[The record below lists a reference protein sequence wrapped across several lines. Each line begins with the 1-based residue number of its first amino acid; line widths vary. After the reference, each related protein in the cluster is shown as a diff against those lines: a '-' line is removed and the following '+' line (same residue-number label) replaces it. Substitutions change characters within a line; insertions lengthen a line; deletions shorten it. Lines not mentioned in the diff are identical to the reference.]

1 MRFLPAPHWPSVRG
15 RAWADAGPLLLVA
28 IVVAAI
34 SLLAAVVPPLLRA
47 TADDAARDAIREA
60 PDDSAV
66 RVDARW
72 EDDYGPTGGRV
83 RNARLAEDMEDMRE
97 RAESTLAPDLRAA
110 LRPPVTTVTS
120 LSLLVTD
127 GSVQRHFLLAYL
139 RSGEQG
145 PAVTWVAGGAPK
157 GTAEGNREIALNGAP
172 WEVQVGLSE
181 AEAAALKMRP
191 GDHIPLQDEQR
202 NKYNVK
208 VSGIFKPVD
217 TADPAWQ
224 RTPWVL
230 RPTLG
235 LDGAGTTRLGGLL
248 SADSL
253 PDARLATLQ
262 DQLRRTVWFSAD
274 PDELTWESA
283 QRLAVTVA
291 TLKAKSA
298 SSAERDDSLK
308 WQTQLDRVLHKVR
321 EQVDAATAQASVLL
335 IAVLAG
341 GVLVL
346 LLAADLLTRRRAAAL
361 TTARRRGASLPTLAT
376 ELLIESVAVT
386 LPAAAIGVLLA
397 LAIAGDAAIAGVWP
411 VVACA
416 VLAGPG
422 FGTVAAARA
431 TRDRRTP
438 ANRAAR
444 RWQQRTAQLRRAALD
459 VAIVLA
465 AVGAIVSLR
474 QRGVGDSALPAA
486 APALGV
492 IAGTLVLLRLM
503 PAGTGLALRRAL
515 RSRRPLAVFGAAQAA
530 STAGRALPLLVLT
543 TTTALASFAVTLS
556 ATISHGLADG
566 AWHTVGADARLD
578 VSPDAI
584 GSTPQLAAR
593 IAASPGVT
601 AAVAG
606 EVVSGV
612 RVVTNDTSVT
622 PSLVI
627 VDAAAFRRML
637 ASTPLGD
644 LPALD
649 RLPAGGALV
658 RTSDDSLRPGQQLR
672 LYVGDGAG
680 TYGTS
685 GYGVDDPDE
694 AVEVTAVG
702 VAPELNNL
710 GDVVVVDASAL
721 PSEPDTIWAT
731 GPGAARAVDA
741 VAISGHPVVRTEVLA
756 ERRSAALTS
765 GLLTLDIAAAATLL
779 ALGLLGFALGA
790 AATAPERWR
799 TLARLRTLGL
809 RPRDT
814 HRVAAGELL
823 PPVLAAA
830 VFGPLL
836 GLSVVWLGF
845 GPLSLRLITGQ
856 SAAPATVVPWWA
868 LGALALVL
876 LLALLVVVPAEGAVR
891 RRQGLSDV
899 LRTGGD

>member
-1 MRFLPAPHWPSVRG
+1 MKFLPVLHWPSVRG
-15 RAWADAGPLLLVA
+15 RARADAGPLLLVA

-34 SLLAAVVPPLLRA
+34 SLLAAAVPPLLRA

-60 PDDSAV
+60 PDESAV

-72 EDDYGPTGGRV
+72 EDDYGPNGGRL
-83 RNARLAEDMEDMRE
+83 RNAGLAEDVAGLRS
-97 RAESTLAPDLRAA
+97 RAESTLDPGLRAA

-120 LSLLVTD
+120 LSLVVTD

-139 RSGEQG
+139 RSGDDG

-157 GTAEGNREIALNGAP
+157 ATVEGNQEIALNGAP

-230 RPTLG
+230 RPALG

-248 SADSL
+248 SDDSL

-262 DQLRRTVWFSAD
+262 DQLRRTVWFSAE
-274 PDELTWESA
+274 PDRLTWESA
-283 QRLAVTVA
+283 QRLAATVT
-291 TLKAKSA
+291 TLKAESA

-308 WQTQLDRVLHKVR
+308 WQTQLDGVLRKVR

-335 IAVLAG
+335 IAVLTG

-346 LLAADLLTRRRAAAL
+346 LLAADLLTRRRSVAL
-361 TTARRRGASLPTLAT
+361 TAARQRGASLPGLAS

-386 LPAAAIGVLLA
+386 VPAAAIGVLLA
-397 LAIAGDAAIAGVWP
+397 LAVAGSAAVAWVWP
-411 VVACA
+411 VAACA
-416 VLAGPG
+416 ILAGPG

-459 VAIVLA
+459 AAIVLA
-465 AVGAIVSLR
+465 AAGAIVSLR
-474 QRGVGDSALPAA
+474 QRGVGDSALPAT
-486 APALGV
+486 APALGAV
-492 IAGTLVLLRLM
+492 AGTLLLLRLM
-503 PAGTGLALRRAL
+503 PAGTGLALRQAL

-530 STAGRALPLLVLT
+530 STATRVLPLLVLT

-556 ATISHGLADG
+556 ATISQGLDDG

-578 VSPDAI
+578 VSPDAT
-584 GSTPQLAAR
+584 GSASSLAAK

-606 EVVSGV
+606 EVIAGV

-627 VDAAAFRRML
+627 VDAAAFQRLLSETPLPDAPELSRL
-637 ASTPLGD
+637 AS
-644 LPALD
+644 
-649 RLPAGGALV
+649 GGALV
-658 RTSDDSLRPGQQLR
+658 RTADGSLRPGQSLR
-672 LYVGDGAG
+672 LYLGDDADIMGI
-680 TYGTS
+680 S
-685 GYGVDDPDE
+685 GYGVDDPDKSIE
-694 AVEVTAVG
+694 LTAIG
-702 VAPELNNL
+702 AAPEIDNL

-731 GPGAARAVDA
+731 GPGAARAVNA
-741 VAISGHPVVRTEVLA
+741 VAAGGHPVLRADVLSA
-756 ERRSAALTS
+756 RRSSALTA
-765 GLLTLDIAAAATLL
+765 GLIALDLATAVTLL
-779 ALGLLGFALGA
+779 LLGLLGLALGA

-814 HRVAAGELL
+814 QRVAAGELL

-836 GLSVVWLGF
+836 GVLLVWLSF
-845 GPLSLRLITGQ
+845 GALSLSLITGQ
-856 SAAPATVVPWWA
+856 SDSPVTVVPWWL
-868 LGALALVL
+868 LGVMAVGLLV
-876 LLALLVVVPAEGAVR
+876 ALVVVVAAEAAVR
-891 RRQGLSDV
+891 RRRGLGDL
-899 LRTGGD
+899 LRAGE

>member
-1 MRFLPAPHWPSVRG
+1 MRYLPVLHWPSVRG
-15 RAWADAGPLLLVA
+15 RARADAGPLLLVA

-60 PDDSAV
+60 PDESAV

-72 EDDYGPTGGRV
+72 EDDYGPMGGRV
-83 RNARLAEDMEDMRE
+83 RDARLAEDMEDLRS
-97 RAESTLAPDLRAA
+97 RAVSELDPGLRAA

-139 RSGEQG
+139 RSGDDG

-157 GTAEGNREIALNGAP
+157 GTVEGNKEIQFTGTP

-181 AEAAALKMRP
+181 AEAAALKLRP
-191 GDHIPLQDEQR
+191 GDHVPLQDEQR

-248 SADSL
+248 SDDSL

-262 DQLRRTVWFSAD
+262 DQLRRTIWFSAE
-274 PDELTWESA
+274 PDRLTWESA
-283 QRLAVTVA
+283 QRLAATVA
-291 TLKAKSA
+291 TLKAESA

-308 WQTQLDRVLHKVR
+308 WQTQLDLVLRKVH

-346 LLAADLLTRRRAAAL
+346 LLAADLLTRRRAVAL
-361 TTARRRGASLPTLAT
+361 TTARQRGASLPGLAS

-386 LPAAAIGVLLA
+386 VPAAAIGVLLA
-397 LAIAGDAAIAGVWP
+397 LAIAGDAAITWVWP
-411 VVACA
+411 VAACA
-416 VLAGPG
+416 ILAGPG

-465 AVGAIVSLR
+465 AAGAVVSLR

-492 IAGTLVLLRLM
+492 IAGTLLLLRLM
-503 PAGTGLALRRAL
+503 PAGTGLALRQAL

-530 STAGRALPLLVLT
+530 STAGRVLPLLVLT

-556 ATISHGLADG
+556 ATISHGLEDG

-578 VSPDAI
+578 VSPDAA
-584 GSTPQLAAR
+584 GATSDLAAR

-606 EVVSGV
+606 EVISGV
-612 RVVTNDTSVT
+612 RVVTSDTSVT

-627 VDAAAFRRML
+627 VDAAAFRKML

-644 LPALD
+644 VPSLD
-649 RLPAGGALV
+649 RLASGGALV
-658 RTSDDSLRPGQQLR
+658 RTTDGSLRPGQSLR
-672 LYVGDGAG
+672 IYVGDDAG
-680 TYGTS
+680 TYGVS
-685 GYGVDDPDE
+685 GYGADDPDE

-702 VAPELNNL
+702 AAPEIDNL
-710 GDVVVVDASAL
+710 GDVVVVDKSAL

-731 GPGAARAVDA
+731 GPGAARAVEA
-741 VAISGHPVVRTEVLA
+741 VATSGHPVVRADVLA
-756 ERRSAALTS
+756 ARRSSALTA
-765 GLLTLDIAAAATLL
+765 GLVTLDLATAATLL

-814 HRVAAGELL
+814 QRVAAGELL
-823 PPVLAAA
+823 PPVLVAAI
-830 VFGPLL
+830 FGPLL
-836 GLSVVWLGF
+836 GVLLVWLSF
-845 GPLSLRLITGQ
+845 GPLSLSLITGQ
-856 SAAPATVVPWWA
+856 SAAPLTVVPWWL
-868 LGALALVL
+868 LGALAVVL
-876 LLALLVVVPAEGAVR
+876 LLALVVMVPAEAAVR
-891 RRQGLSDV
+891 RRRGLAEV
-899 LRTGGD
+899 LRTGG